1 MINNG
6 YKFNG
11 FCRQSET
18 LNLVVFRIYSTLII
32 YYKIWVMTDVFV
44 VMGSDFICA
53 MMYRV
58 MVIKRINI
66 FFYGLMIC

>member
-1 MINNG
+1 
-6 YKFNG
+6 
-11 FCRQSET
+11 
-18 LNLVVFRIYSTLII
+18 
-32 YYKIWVMTDVFV
+32 MTDVFV

-58 MVIKRINI
+58 MVIRRINI